1 MVHQLNQEHDM
12 GNAINHEAETLA
24 EQHADLDW
32 SCTVLR
38 GRGDDQDSQGAAI
51 NMLRQL
57 AQSGCTDLIRRASS
71 AALSARH
78 TQA

>member
-1 MVHQLNQEHDM
+1 M
-12 GNAINHEAETLA
+12 GNAIIHDTEKLA

-32 SCTVLR
+32 SFSVLR

-57 AQSGCTDLIRRASS
+57 AQYGCTDLIRRSSS

-78 TQA
+78 IQA

>member
-1 MVHQLNQEHDM
+1 M
-12 GNAINHEAETLA
+12 GNATIHDTEELA

-32 SCTVLR
+32 SFTVLR
-38 GRGDDQDSQGAAI
+38 GRGDEHDSQGAAI

-71 AALSARH
+71 AALSTRH
-78 TQA
+78 IQA